1 VFGVEPKK
9 LPKQR
14 VAEYTAMQCKEVEGI
29 LEHEGFVP
37 VPGAARAHLAGC
49 SSCQNFIADLT
60 AIVATAHLLPAEVE
74 PPRRVWTSLRM
85 QLEAEGIIRSGARRP
100 WWASFSEIFRP
111 RVLATAAVALLI
123 VAAAALQ
130 LQRPATQPTEARNT
144 SDTLYQDTSLTLNN
158 DEAHLPAMQLAG
170 NSGVDVSLRQNL
182 DIVDKFIVD
191 CEQRMKEQPQDDLAR
206 EYLTGAYQQK
216 AELISVM
223 MERGG
228 SGY

>member
-9 LPKQR
+9 PPKQR
-14 VAEYTAMQCKEVEGI
+14 VAEYTTMLCKEVEGV
-29 LEHEGFVP
+29 LEQEGFVP
-37 VPGAARAHLAGC
+37 VPEAARAHLAGC
-49 SSCQNFIADLT
+49 SSCQSFIADLT
-60 AIVATAHLLPAEVE
+60 AIVAAAHLLPAEVE
-74 PPRRVWTSLRM
+74 PPRRVWTSLRV
-85 QLEAEGIIRSGARRP
+85 QLEEEGIIRSGARNA
-100 WWASFSEIFRP
+100 WWMSLYELFRP
-111 RVLATAAVALLI
+111 RVLATAAVGLLI

-144 SDTLYQDTSLTLNN
+144 SDALYQDTSLTLNN
-158 DEAHLPAMQLAG
+158 DEAHLPAIQLVG
-170 NSGVDVSLRQNL
+170 NSGVDVSLRENL
-182 DIVDKFIVD
+182 NIVDKFIVD
-191 CEQRMKEQPQDDLAR
+191 CELRIKEQPQDDLTR

>member
-1 VFGVEPKK
+1 
-9 LPKQR
+9 
-14 VAEYTAMQCKEVEGI
+14 MQCREVEVV
-29 LEHEGFVP
+29 LEQEGFVP
-37 VPGAARAHLAGC
+37 VPDVARAHLAGC

-74 PPRRVWTSLRM
+74 PPARLWTSLRR
-85 QLEAEGIIRSGARRP
+85 QLEEEGIIRSTARHA
-100 WWASFSEIFRP
+100 WWLTFSEFFRP
-111 RVLATAAVALLI
+111 RALATAAVGLLI

-130 LQRPATQPTEARNT
+130 LRRPAQQPTGARAYD
-144 SDTLYQDTSLTLNN
+144 SVYQDTSLTLSN
-158 DEAHLPAMQLAG
+158 DEAHLPVVQLAS
-170 NSGVDVSLRQNL
+170 NSGVDASLRQNL

-191 CEQRMKEQPQDDLAR
+191 CERRVKEDPQDDLAR

-223 MERGG
+223 MDRGE